1 MDNYVNAKLS
11 KWYDANEVLP
21 LPNRIVIVES
31 KESYS
36 HGFYIHIFTKEVKT
50 LYVK

>member
-21 LPNRIVIVES
+21 LPNS
-31 KESYS
+31 CL
-36 HGFYIHIFTKEVKT
+36 
-50 LYVK
+50 LYTSDAADE